1 MAKATLLDFGNCD
14 HCPSWRNTSPD
25 DVAAGAAIGRLPDY
39 GVLD

>member
-25 DVAAGAAIGRLPDY
+25 DVEAGAMIGGPLDY
-39 GVLD
+39 GLLD